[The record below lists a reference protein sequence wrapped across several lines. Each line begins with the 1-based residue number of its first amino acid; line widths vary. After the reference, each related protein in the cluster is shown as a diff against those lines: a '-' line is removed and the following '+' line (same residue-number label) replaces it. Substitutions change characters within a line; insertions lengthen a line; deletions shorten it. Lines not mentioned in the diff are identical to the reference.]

1 MPDVLVRNVP
11 QPLLEAL
18 KERSVRHRRSL
29 QQELVSILEAAVQE
43 VPRRTAAEVA
53 AAVRERLA
61 HSDRTFGDSAALV
74 REDRE
79 R

>member
-1 MPDVLVRNVP
+1 MADVLIRNVP

-18 KERSVRHRRSL
+18 KERSAQHRRSL
-29 QQELVSILEAAVQE
+29 QQELLSILESAIAGSAEGSPAQVAAVI
-43 VPRRTAAEVA
+43 RN
-53 AAVRERLA
+53 RLA
-61 HSDRTFGDSAALV
+61 ESGRTFSDSAALI